1 LVRLDSLTANEARQV
16 IRRLVYEKEHPMEYP
31 PGPREGRGPSG
42 EDHRMEGL
50 ADHPDDAPRPA
61 LHDST
66 FDYLKPTE
74 KQMHDMEQAR
84 AAAATYADVLEEL
97 LPPGPDKTY
106 ALRKVREVAMWANVA
121 ITREAD
127 GAPRQ

>member
-1 LVRLDSLTANEARQV
+1 MSLPDDLPITHVHVDGTLHRLDSLTPEQARSM
-16 IRRLVYEKEHPMEYP
+16 ITRLVKEKLMDYP
-31 PGPREGRGPSG
+31 PGPRE
-42 EDHRMEGL
+42 
-50 ADHPDDAPRPA
+50 A

-127 GAPRQ
+127 GAPRS